1 MLLTPLLRPVL
12 RLVLRPVLLL
22 AVTLAAAPVLP
33 QAVKPTVEPTAP
45 GATAGAAWTPV
56 QAAVAA
62 GPARA
67 ASAPSPARAA
77 SSPASRPSPADAP
90 PQAQRVEI
98 TGGRESD
105 TDARRRATASKIIIG
120 REEIDKFGDATLG
133 EVLRRLPGVT
143 TPGAPGRGG
152 PPRLRGLGSGF
163 TQLLIDGQRVP
174 PGFSLES
181 LTPEQVER
189 IEILRAPTAETGAR
203 AIAGTINIIT
213 REGFK
218 VRLNDLRLGFGYEN
232 GNFTPGLNWS
242 HNDTSGPLTYTLNAG
257 VFKPRR
263 ESNSATRTVVDD
275 AATGAV
281 LEDRS
286 GGSHS
291 VENRIGGNL
300 SGRLLWRLNERG
312 DSVSLMP
319 SVFHSEAHNDSDFSL
334 IQTLRRDAPLIT
346 PRFYNTGTTVVDS
359 QFTNARLGLMWR
371 QRLGD
376 VRLETNGTGGLWRS
390 VNDTQRREFIGGLPS
405 RSFSDLTNTRE
416 KSLNLTLKASG
427 LTGGSSG
434 GSSGAAGTGANPGAV
449 SPAEH
454 SLVGGVEV
462 EAVNRDETRV
472 SLPDLAYF
480 GDNLKASTLR
490 LAAYLQDE
498 WQLNPN
504 WGVHA
509 GLRWE
514 GITTHGDTG
523 QGDRPSN
530 RSSVWTPLLHAVWKP
545 DPKSRDQVRMSL
557 TRSYRN
563 PPLGA
568 LIARPTIN
576 REFPICT
583 QPDPNLPACPTSAPN
598 TEAFPDSAGN
608 AALKPELATG
618 IDLAIERYMEGGGVL
633 SANIFHRNI
642 SNVIRSQVSLEDVPW
657 SGPDRYVRR
666 QRNIGNATTSGIEL
680 EAKFRLDQLIGDAPR
695 VEMRSNLSLYTSR
708 VQSVPGPDNRLDQQ
722 AKASGN
728 IGADYRLRGL
738 PFTLGG
744 TFNWVPGYTT
754 RLDVDQTT
762 SVSTKRVWDAFV
774 LWTVNPSTGLRLTGT
789 NLDPREYIT
798 TGVNSAVN
806 PLNSGALER
815 TTSQGFNT
823 NYVNW
828 QLRLELKL

>member
-1 MLLTPLLRPVL
+1 MLLNQLLRSWALCGV
-12 RLVLRPVLLL
+12 
-22 AVTLAAAPVLP
+22 
-33 QAVKPTVEPTAP
+33 
-45 GATAGAAWTPV
+45 
-56 QAAVAA
+56 AVAA
-62 GPARA
+62 LPVLSQPSNAPAAPASAASAPAPARA
-67 ASAPSPARAA
+67 ASAPAPRPNPAATI
-77 SSPASRPSPADAP
+77 
-90 PQAQRVEI
+90 PQTQRVEI

-105 TDARRRATASKIIIG
+105 TEARRRATASKIVIG
-120 REEIDKFGDATLG
+120 REEIDKFGDATVG

-152 PPRLRGLGSGF
+152 PPRMRGLGNGF

-189 IEILRAPTAETGAR
+189 IEVLRAPTAETGAR

-218 VRLNDLRLGFGYEN
+218 VRLNDLRMGFGLEN
-232 GNFTPGLNWS
+232 GQVSPGINWS
-242 HNDTSGPLTYTLNAG
+242 HNNTSGPLTYTLNASL
-257 VFKPRR
+257 FKPHR
-263 ESNSATRTVVDD
+263 ESNSATHTVVDD
-275 AATGAV
+275 PATGVV
-281 LEDRS
+281 LEERS
-286 GGSHS
+286 GRSHT
-291 VENRIGGNL
+291 VEKRIGANL
-300 SGRLLWRLNERG
+300 SGRLMLRLNEQG
-312 DSVSLMP
+312 DSLSLMP
-319 SVFHSEAHNDSDFSL
+319 SVFHSEAHSDSDFSL
-334 IQTLRRDAPLIT
+334 VQLLRRPNIT
-346 PRFYNTGTTVVDS
+346 PQFYDTGTTVVDS

-390 VNDTQRREFIGGLPS
+390 VNDNQRREFIATVPS
-405 RSFSDLTNTRE
+405 RSYSDLANTRE
-416 KSLNLTLKASG
+416 KSLNLTIKASG
-427 LTGGSSG
+427 LAGGA
-434 GSSGAAGTGANPGAV
+434 GAVAGAGANPGAPA
-449 SPAEH
+449 PAEH
-454 SLVGGVEV
+454 SLVGGAEV
-462 EAVNRDETRV
+462 EAVNRDETRISV
-472 SLPDLAYF
+472 PDLTDF

-514 GITTHGDTG
+514 GITTRGDTG
-523 QGDRPSN
+523 QGERPTN

-576 REFPICT
+576 REFPICS
-583 QPDPNLPACPTSAPN
+583 QPDPNVPACPTNRPN
-598 TEAFPDSAGN
+598 TEPFPDSAGN
-608 AALKPELATG
+608 PALKPELATG
-618 IDLAIERYMEGGGVL
+618 IDIAMERYLDAGGVL
-633 SANIFHRNI
+633 SANLFHRNI
-642 SNVIRSQVSLEDVPW
+642 SNLIRSDVDLEPVVPW
-657 SGPDRYVRR
+657 STTPRYVRR

-680 EAKFRLDQLIGDAPR
+680 EAKFRLDQLISEAPR

-708 VQSVPGPDNRLDQQ
+708 VKSVPGPDNRLDQQ
-722 AKASGN
+722 AKATGN
-728 IGADYRLRGL
+728 LGADYRLRGV
-738 PFTLGG
+738 PITLGG
-744 TFNWVPGYTT
+744 NLNWVPAYTT

-762 SVSTKRVWDAFV
+762 SVSTKQVWDLFV
-774 LWTVNPSTGLRLTGT
+774 LWTVNPSTGLRLLGS
-789 NLDPREYIT
+789 NLDPREYVT

-806 PLNSGALER
+806 PLNNNTVER

-823 NYVNW
+823 NYINW

>member
-1 MLLTPLLRPVL
+1 MLLIQLFRPWALLGL
-12 RLVLRPVLLL
+12 
-22 AVTLAAAPVLP
+22 TLAAWPVLS
-33 QAVKPTVEPTAP
+33 QVVDSSAAP
-45 GATAGAAWTPV
+45 GSAAPTPAR
-56 QAAVAA
+56 AASAP

-67 ASAPSPARAA
+67 ASAPVVRPGPAAA
-77 SSPASRPSPADAP
+77 PATAP
-90 PQAQRVEI
+90 PAAAQRVEI
-98 TGGRESD
+98 TGGRDSD
-105 TDARRRATASKIIIG
+105 TEARRRATASKIVIG
-120 REEIDKFGDATLG
+120 REEIDKFGDATVG

-152 PPRLRGLGSGF
+152 PPRMRGLGNGF

-189 IEILRAPTAETGAR
+189 IEVLRAPTAETGAR

-218 VRLNDLRLGFGYEN
+218 VRLNDLRMGFGLEN
-232 GNFTPGLNWS
+232 GQVSPGINWS
-242 HNDTSGPLTYTLNAG
+242 HNNTSGPLTYTLNASL
-257 VFKPRR
+257 FKPHR
-263 ESNSATRTVVDD
+263 ESNSATHTVVDD
-275 AATGAV
+275 PATGLV
-281 LEDRS
+281 LEERS
-286 GGSHS
+286 GRSHS
-291 VENRIGGNL
+291 VEKRIGANL
-300 SGRLLWRLNERG
+300 SGRLMLRLNEQG
-312 DSVSLMP
+312 DSLSLMP
-319 SVFHSEAHNDSDFSL
+319 SVFHSEAHSDSDFSL
-334 IQTLRRDAPLIT
+334 DQTTRRLIT
-346 PRFYNTGTTVVDS
+346 PQFYDTGTTVVDS

-390 VNDTQRREFIGGLPS
+390 VNDNQRREFIATVPS
-405 RSFSDLTNTRE
+405 RSYSDLANTRE
-416 KSLNLTLKASG
+416 KSLNLTIKASG
-427 LTGGSSG
+427 LAGGA
-434 GSSGAAGTGANPGAV
+434 GAVAGAGANPGAPA
-449 SPAEH
+449 PAEH
-454 SLVGGVEV
+454 SLVGGAEV

-472 SLPDLAYF
+472 AVPDLADF

-514 GITTHGDTG
+514 GITTRGDTG
-523 QGDRPSN
+523 QGERPTN

-576 REFPICT
+576 REFPICS
-583 QPDPNLPACPTSAPN
+583 QPDPNVPACPTNRPN
-598 TEAFPDSAGN
+598 TEPFPDSAGN
-608 AALKPELATG
+608 PALKPELATG
-618 IDLAIERYMEGGGVL
+618 IDIAMERYLEGGGVL
-633 SANIFHRNI
+633 SANLFHRNI
-642 SNVIRSQVSLEDVPW
+642 SNLIRSDVDLEPVVPW
-657 SGPDRYVRR
+657 STTPRYVRR

-680 EAKFRLDQLIGDAPR
+680 EAKFRLDQLISQAPR

-708 VQSVPGPDNRLDQQ
+708 VKSVPGPDNRLDQQ
-722 AKASGN
+722 AKATGN
-728 IGADYRLRGL
+728 IGADYRLRGV
-738 PFTLGG
+738 PITLGG
-744 TFNWVPGYTT
+744 NLNWVPAYTT

-762 SVSTKRVWDAFV
+762 SVSTKQVWDLFV
-774 LWTVNPSTGLRLTGT
+774 LWTVNPSTGLRLLGS
-789 NLDPREYIT
+789 NLDPRDYIT

-806 PLNSGALER
+806 SLNNNTVER

-823 NYVNW
+823 NYINW

>member
-1 MLLTPLLRPVL
+1 M
-12 RLVLRPVLLL
+12 
-22 AVTLAAAPVLP
+22 
-33 QAVKPTVEPTAP
+33 
-45 GATAGAAWTPV
+45 
-56 QAAVAA
+56 
-62 GPARA
+62 
-67 ASAPSPARAA
+67 
-77 SSPASRPSPADAP
+77 
-90 PQAQRVEI
+90 EI
-98 TGGRESD
+98 TGGREGD
-105 TDARRRATASKIIIG
+105 TEARRRATASKIVIG
-120 REEIDKFGDATLG
+120 REEIDKFGDATVG

-152 PPRLRGLGSGF
+152 PPRMRGLGNGF
-163 TQLLIDGQRVP
+163 TQLLIDGQRMP

-181 LTPEQVER
+181 LSPEQVER

-218 VRLNDLRLGFGYEN
+218 VRLNDVRMGFGFEN
-232 GNFTPGLNWS
+232 GQFSPGINWS

-257 VFKPRR
+257 VFKPHR
-263 ESNSATRTVVDD
+263 ESNSATHTVVDD
-275 AATGAV
+275 PITGTV
-281 LEDRS
+281 LEERNGRS
-286 GGSHS
+286 HTL
-291 VENRIGGNL
+291 ENRIGGNL
-300 SGRLLWRLNERG
+300 SGRLMWRLNETG
-312 DSVSLMP
+312 DSLSLMP
-319 SVFHSEAHNDSDFSL
+319 SIFHTESHSDSDFSL
-334 IQTLRRDAPLIT
+334 DQSLRRRIT
-346 PRFYNTGTTVVDS
+346 PQFYDIGTTVVDS
-359 QFTNARLGLMWR
+359 HFTNARLGLMWR

-390 VNDTQRREFIGGLPS
+390 VNDNQRREFIGGVAS
-405 RSFSDLTNTRE
+405 RSFSDLANTRE

-427 LTGGSSG
+427 LAGGGSATAQ
-434 GSSGAAGTGANPGAV
+434 SSATPGATPGAV
-449 SPAEH
+449 APAEH
-454 SLVGGVEV
+454 SLVGGAEI

-472 SLPDLAYF
+472 SVPDLADF

-514 GITTHGDTG
+514 GITTRGDTG
-523 QGDRPSN
+523 QGERPTN

-576 REFPICT
+576 REYPICA
-583 QPDPNLPACPTSAPN
+583 QPNPNVPACPTNRPN
-598 TEAFPDSAGN
+598 TEPFPDSAGN
-608 AALKPELATG
+608 PALKPELATG
-618 IDLAIERYMEGGGVL
+618 IDIAIERYLEAGGVL
-633 SANIFHRNI
+633 SANLFHRNI
-642 SNVIRSQVSLEDVPW
+642 NNLIRSDVDLEPVVPW
-657 SGPDRYVRR
+657 STTPRWVRR

-680 EAKFRLDQLIGDAPR
+680 EAKFRLDQLISEAPR

-708 VQSVPGPDNRLDQQ
+708 VKSVPGPDNRLDQQ
-722 AKASGN
+722 AKATGN
-728 IGADYRLRGL
+728 IGADYRLRGV
-738 PFTLGG
+738 PITLGG
-744 TFNWVPGYTT
+744 NLNWVPGYTT

-762 SVSTKRVWDAFV
+762 SVSTKQVWDMFV
-774 LWTVNPSTGLRLTGT
+774 LWTINPSTGLRLLGS

-806 PLNSGALER
+806 PLNGNAVER

-823 NYVNW
+823 NYINW